1 LLAHHGADVRAG
13 DPTCHNGLASRGV
26 VVRVAALFAL
36 NGLAE
41 TFDTREIEKLGIHVS
56 ST

>member
-1 LLAHHGADVRAG
+1 LRAHIGTGVRAS
-13 DPTCHNGLASRGV
+13 DLTCHNGLADRASLQAI
-26 VVRVAALFAL
+26 AASFVL